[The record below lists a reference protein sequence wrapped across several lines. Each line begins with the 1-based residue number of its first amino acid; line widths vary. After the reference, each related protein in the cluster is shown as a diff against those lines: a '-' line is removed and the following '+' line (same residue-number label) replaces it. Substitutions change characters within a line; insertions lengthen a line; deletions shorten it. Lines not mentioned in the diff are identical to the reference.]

1 MWRKIKSFFAIT
13 IIIVLLPYIITIFI
27 NGKAVEGNQEKS
39 GKDEL
44 LKQHCIGLLA
54 KEVSSDYEEE
64 MLKVQAILVRTTV
77 YKQVEELGKAFME
90 QEGFGEVSE
99 VDGSFYRKLEKIW
112 EETEGQVVMYD
123 GKLALVPFHQIS
135 NGKTRMGK
143 EVLGNEEYPYLKTI
157 ECPKDVEA
165 NKQMESKFIE
175 VIGAKVEAYDSAG
188 YALKVKIGDEVVS
201 GENFRDTYGLASSC
215 FELQSFEK
223 NTRVITKGVGHGLG
237 LSQYTAN
244 EMAKEGKNYQEIL
257 QYFFEGTE
265 IQEVAQILWD
275 IE

>member
-165 NKQMESKFIE
+165 NTIVGGVPAKLIKRIE
-175 VIGAKVEAYDSAG
+175 
-188 YALKVKIGDEVVS
+188 
-201 GENFRDTYGLASSC
+201 
-215 FELQSFEK
+215 
-223 NTRVITKGVGHGLG
+223 
-237 LSQYTAN
+237 
-244 EMAKEGKNYQEIL
+244 
-257 QYFFEGTE
+257 
-265 IQEVAQILWD
+265 
-275 IE
+275 